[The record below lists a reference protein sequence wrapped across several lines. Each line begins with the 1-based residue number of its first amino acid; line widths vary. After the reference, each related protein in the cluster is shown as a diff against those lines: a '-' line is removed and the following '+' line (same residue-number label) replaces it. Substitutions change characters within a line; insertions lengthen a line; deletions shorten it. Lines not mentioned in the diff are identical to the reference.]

1 MADKKRRKKGDL
13 PPGVKG
19 PNQPPHN
26 NLRHAHP
33 RVNPDSRSS
42 APASRS

>member
-13 PPGVKG
+13 PP
-19 PNQPPHN
+19 N

-33 RVNPDSRSS
+33 QVNPDSRSS
-42 APASRS
+42 VPASRS